1 MTTTTT
7 TTTEE
12 EEEEKKKTK
21 KTKKE
26 KVPVTIVTGVLGA
39 GKTTFIR
46 NVLLLSGRR
55 RGGGKREKKK
65 EKIAILVNEFGSL
78 GIDGAVLEAA
88 RAEKKNKNK
97 NNNINNNENVSKE
110 EEDEEDD
117 DDDIYVKEIPGG
129 CVCCAASGSVP
140 FLVAIKHVLQKV
152 KPDRLVIEPSGLAHP
167 SGLYDLFT
175 KNEHLK
181 DHVDL
186 RGMVCVVDARVVVRS
201 SFGKEEEEEEAK
213 RLRESEMFRDQ
224 VSMSEVLV
232 GSKLD
237 LCAGETET
245 EGKEEKENFAR
256 RKFREWAA
264 GLYPEKRV
272 VKFTMDLL
280 DENAETSPFD
290 AIDREATSSLR
301 DSHASSKSSVETGG
315 TGGGSVTRPFQLLAL
330 KPPVE
335 PGAKPLV
342 SAHDTK
348 EYASRGFLF
357 HPDDIFRR
365 DKLLEFFQSRC
376 APRPTKNKDE
386 ENEIFRI
393 VRAKA
398 VVRVSD
404 KTWVIPAFE
413 ECSKG
418 EESELM
424 KVSLEEVAYRKDSR
438 FEVIASKEYPAA
450 GSAPSSFA
458 SSSPETKAAGKEF
471 WDAVETQ
478 ILLCRRQR
486 R

>member
-1 MTTTTT
+1 MTTTRT

-12 EEEEKKKTK
+12 ETKTK
-21 KTKKE
+21 KKE

-46 NVLLLSGRR
+46 NVLLLLSGRR
-55 RGGGKREKKK
+55 RGGGGERAEKKK

-88 RAEKKNKNK
+88 RAEKKKNK
-97 NNNINNNENVSKE
+97 SNNIHSNENVSKKE
-110 EEDEEDD
+110 EEEED

-186 RGMVCVVDARVVVRS
+186 RGMVCIVDARVVVRS

-213 RLRESEMFRDQ
+213 RVRESEMFRNQ

-264 GLYPEKRV
+264 SLYPEKRV
-272 VKFTMDLL
+272 VKFAMDLL

-301 DSHASSKSSVETGG
+301 DSHAASKSSVETGG

-438 FEVIASKEYPAA
+438 FEVIASKEYPPAA

-458 SSSPETKAAGKEF
+458 SSSSPETKAAEKEF

-478 ILLCRRQR
+478 ILLCRRHR

>member
-1 MTTTTT
+1 MV
-7 TTTEE
+7 EE
-12 EEEEKKKTK
+12 EE

-55 RGGGKREKKK
+55 GGEREKKK

-88 RAEKKNKNK
+88 RAEKKKNNNNNNNN

-110 EEDEEDD
+110 EEEEEE
-117 DDDIYVKEIPGG
+117 DIYVKEIPGG